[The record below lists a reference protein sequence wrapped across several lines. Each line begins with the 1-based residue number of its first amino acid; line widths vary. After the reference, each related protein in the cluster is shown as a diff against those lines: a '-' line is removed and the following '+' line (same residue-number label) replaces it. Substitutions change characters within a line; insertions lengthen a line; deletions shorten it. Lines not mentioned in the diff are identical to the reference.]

1 MNYLWMGWYPDQHL
15 KTSSLP
21 AKTNTAMV
29 RKRGM
34 MISQLSQTPRRG
46 AWIIKLAFV
55 MLSINPPTQVNPS
68 INNDD
73 TTKVMVLD
81 EDSTKYS
88 NDIHELDPGH
98 LSFQVTSKLNMK
110 IRKFKILHQPIFF
123 LL

>member
-1 MNYLWMGWYPDQHL
+1 MDHQTRICHVIN
-15 KTSSLP
+15 KSSNP
-21 AKTNTAMV
+21 
-29 RKRGM
+29 
-34 MISQLSQTPRRG
+34 SQ
-46 AWIIKLAFV
+46 
-55 MLSINPPTQVNPS
+55 NPS

-81 EDSTKYS
+81 EDPTKYS

-123 LL
+123 SVVIILLANMHSK